1 MLAQHDVQRTNANG
15 QGNSTL
21 FQENAVKTGFKI
33 LVLRCNADVMQHA
46 RAPGIVAP
54 GSRCFQKSLL
64 VLKPGIQHGPCIHA
78 GPSRWKS
85 TDLQASARRFVGGQA
100 NPAVFQAVG
109 GT

>member
-15 QGNSTL
+15 QGNRTL
-21 FQENAVKTGFKI
+21 IQENAVKAGFKI
-33 LVLRCNADVMQHA
+33 LVLRRNADVMQHA

-54 GSRCFQKSLL
+54 SSRCFQKSLL
-64 VLKPGIQHGPCIHA
+64 ILKPGIQYGPGIPA
-78 GPSRWKS
+78 GPSRWES
-85 TDLQASARRFVGGQA
+85 TDLQASARRFIVGQA